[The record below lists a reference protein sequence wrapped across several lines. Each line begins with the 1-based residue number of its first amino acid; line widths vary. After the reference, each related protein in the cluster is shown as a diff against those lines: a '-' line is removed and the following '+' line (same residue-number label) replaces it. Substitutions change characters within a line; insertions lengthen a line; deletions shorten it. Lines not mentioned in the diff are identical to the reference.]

1 MRRRAEVIKPDQ
13 NRNSNARL
21 ASDQSHHGSER
32 RGSPSSNALAG
43 IGPSSA
49 TVASTSSTSSGRSR
63 ATRFIPPQASS
74 WARCMRQRSNGCV
87 ATGSS
92 DAS

>member
-1 MRRRAEVIKPDQ
+1 MRRRAEVISPDQ

-21 ASDQSHHGSER
+21 ASDQPHQGSER

-63 ATRFIPPQASS
+63 ATLFIPPQASS
-74 WARCMRQRSNGCV
+74 CALCMRQRSSGWV
-87 ATGSS
+87 VTGNS